1 MNPSE
6 QRLMQSQHLEVIEK
20 FDGAVIGIIHCNTSK
35 TNLDYEADIAAHQ
48 VFNTHKMWR
57 WWKCCISTI
66 LNLDHSEQQ

>member
-35 TNLDYEADIAAHQ
+35 TNLDYEADIAPHQ
-48 VFNTHKMWR
+48 VFNTHKM
-57 WWKCCISTI
+57 
-66 LNLDHSEQQ
+66 